1 MSYTK
6 TTWSNGDT
14 ITAEKLNHAEDGI
27 YAADAAAASAESA
40 AAAAASAAP
49 ITIQFTLTLDAGT
62 GTLSGSTDADFDD
75 AVSALAAEKTL
86 IGDAVLTTGGTVSH
100 YKGVIGG
107 DVSGDGT
114 ADKLSFAAIDSAP
127 GGTGPA
133 VYRVKWDAN
142 GVLPSVV
149 PLAMAE

>member
-6 TTWSNGDT
+6 NTWANGDT

-27 YAADAAAASAESA
+27 HAADAAAASASSAASA
-40 AAAAASAAP
+40 AAAAAP
-49 ITIQFTLTLDAGT
+49 LTIEFTLTMDAGT
-62 GTLSGSTDADFDD
+62 GTLSGSTDADFSD
-75 AVSALAAEKTL
+75 AVSALAAGKTL
-86 IGDAVLTTGGTVSH
+86 IGDAVLTTGDTVSH

-114 ADKLSFAAIDSAP
+114 ADKLSFAAINPTP
-127 GGTGPA
+127 GGTGLA
-133 VYRVKWDAN
+133 VYRLKWDAN

-149 PLAMAE
+149 PLE

>member
-6 TTWSNGDT
+6 NTWVNGDT

-27 YAADAAAASAESA
+27 YAADAAAASAASAASA
-40 AAAAASAAP
+40 AAGAAP
-49 ITIQFTLTLDAGT
+49 ITIGFTLTLDAGT
-62 GTLSGSTDADFDD
+62 GTLSGSTDADFSD
-75 AVSALAAEKTL
+75 AVSALGAGKTL
-86 IGDAVLTTGGTVSH
+86 IGDAVLTTGDTAAH

-114 ADKLSFAAIDSAP
+114 SDKLSFAAIDSAP
-127 GGTGPA
+127 GGSGPA
-133 VYRVKWDAN
+133 VYRVKWDTN

-149 PLAMAE
+149 PIAIAE